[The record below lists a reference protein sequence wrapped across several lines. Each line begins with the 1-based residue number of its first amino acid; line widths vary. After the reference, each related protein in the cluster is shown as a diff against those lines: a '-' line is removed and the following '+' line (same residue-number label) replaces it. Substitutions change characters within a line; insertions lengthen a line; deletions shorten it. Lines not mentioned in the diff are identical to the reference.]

1 MLAEIIGRPLCTK
14 RSLILDFKKLGIV
27 EGETLLLHSS
37 LSRLGW
43 VNGGAETVISALLE
57 VLGDEGT
64 LVVPTYT
71 GDNTDP
77 AEWRSPRAP
86 RELWQTI
93 RDTMPAYDP
102 RITRTRGVG
111 AIPEMLRN
119 WPGAMRS
126 AHPQTSFAAVGPKA
140 DEITAGH
147 ALDCRLGE
155 NSPLAKLEQLEARIL
170 LLGTAFD
177 TCTAFHLAEYRNVAP
192 LESNS
197 FAAIVDGSRQ
207 WVTVRDITLND
218 DDFGFI
224 AVTGPQFE
232 AELQITLEKQHNTPF
247 EHGATPQPF
256 WRLEVLDDR
265 TNSGSF
271 VACLCFH
278 HSLMDTKSALIFH
291 EGLEKAL
298 NHSSRTTHSQD
309 ALLPSLE
316 AVYDLP
322 VSEAFVQQAL
332 NYIESPGNVWS
343 GAVQKLP
350 VRTRVRLFWV
360 PGEVADSFRKHCKGQ
375 RASVTAGIMAL
386 LAAAFF
392 KVLPDDY
399 DTLQG
404 DCAVSLRHLLPDP
417 INDRSLGCYVGSFSE
432 QYSRGADPALVWSD
446 ARRTKA
452 TIDEVA
458 QRRGADMPV
467 GYLRHVADDM
477 SGWLSRKLGKKR
489 VAAWELSNVGV
500 VGYAGKVTETEF
512 RMERMLFS
520 QSASATSGAVKV
532 SVVTGRDG
540 QLGFA
545 FSWQE
550 GIVEGRLAEE
560 VVSTFRELL
569 LALAS
574 EGSR

>member
-14 RSLILDFKKLGIV
+14 QSLISDFKNLGIV

-126 AHPQTSFAAVGPKA
+126 GHPQTSFAAVGPKA

-170 LLGTAFD
+170 LLGTGFD
-177 TCTAFHLAEYRNVAP
+177 TCTAFHLAEYRNVAA

-197 FAAIVDGSRQ
+197 FAAIVEGSRQ

-224 AVTGPQFE
+224 G
-232 AELQITLEKQHNTPF
+232 K
-247 EHGATPQPF
+247 
-256 WRLEVLDDR
+256 
-265 TNSGSF
+265 
-271 VACLCFH
+271 
-278 HSLMDTKSALIFH
+278 
-291 EGLEKAL
+291 GLERIGNVKKGLVGGAYCGIFPL
-298 NHSSRTTHSQD
+298 R
-309 ALLPSLE
+309 E
-316 AVYDLP
+316 AV
-322 VSEAFVQQAL
+322 
-332 NYIESPGNVWS
+332 
-343 GAVQKLP
+343 
-350 VRTRVRLFWV
+350 
-360 PGEVADSFRKHCKGQ
+360 SFATDWM
-375 RASVTAGIMAL
+375 RAN
-386 LAAAFF
+386 
-392 KVLPDDY
+392 
-399 DTLQG
+399 
-404 DCAVSLRHLLPDP
+404 R
-417 INDRSLGCYVGSFSE
+417 
-432 QYSRGADPALVWSD
+432 
-446 ARRTKA
+446 
-452 TIDEVA
+452 
-458 QRRGADMPV
+458 
-467 GYLRHVADDM
+467 
-477 SGWLSRKLGKKR
+477 
-489 VAAWELSNVGV
+489 
-500 VGYAGKVTETEF
+500 
-512 RMERMLFS
+512 
-520 QSASATSGAVKV
+520 
-532 SVVTGRDG
+532 
-540 QLGFA
+540 
-545 FSWQE
+545 
-550 GIVEGRLAEE
+550 
-560 VVSTFRELL
+560 
-569 LALAS
+569 
-574 EGSR
+574 